1 MLATVSSN
9 SIKNNRMTRL
19 IQLSLLILFI
29 SCKDKVDKTV
39 SVKSETH
46 DKTFKLYSKT
56 AQDTFYISV
65 NLPDSFNLKPN
76 EKYPVVYVL
85 DGNNNFDILKTI
97 SKKYTEFE
105 ILPKMIIV
113 GVGYKDNPTLMQQ
126 RLNDLCYPK
135 CIIPFLDSLELGDG
149 AEGFYEFIV
158 NDLSPLIDKK
168 YQVDTTNRILFGHSL
183 AGYFSCYALM
193 KSLEGKNVFSSF
205 VAADPSISIVG
216 DKYLPKQF
224 VSRQF
229 PERKNKLKLY
239 LSCQGTLPFDSL
251 TNAIH
256 HHQILKEFT
265 ENISKKDSDKVEV
278 NYQVLEYT
286 IHEDIAWISYIN
298 ALRFIFK

>member
-1 MLATVSSN
+1 
-9 SIKNNRMTRL
+9 MTRL
-19 IQLSLLILFI
+19 FQFLSLILFI
-29 SCKDKVDKTV
+29 SCKDTIDKAV
-39 SVKSETH
+39 SIQPETL

-97 SKKYTEFE
+97 TKKYNEFE
-105 ILPKMIIV
+105 ILPKMVIV
-113 GVGYKDNPTLMQQ
+113 SVGYKDNPTLMRQ

-149 AEGFYEFIV
+149 AEGFYDFMV
-158 NDLSPLIDKK
+158 NDLSPLIDKT

-193 KSLEGKNVFSSF
+193 KSLDDKNVFSSF
-205 VAADPSISIVG
+205 IAADPSISIVG

-224 VSRQF
+224 IAKQF
-229 PERKNKLKLY
+229 PKRKNKLKLY

-251 TNAIH
+251 THAIH

-265 ENISKKDSDKVEV
+265 QNISLKDSDKVEV
-278 NYQVLEYT
+278 SYEVLEHT
-286 IHEDIAWISYIN
+286 RHEDIAWISYIN
-298 ALRFIFK
+298 SLRWVFNVPNY